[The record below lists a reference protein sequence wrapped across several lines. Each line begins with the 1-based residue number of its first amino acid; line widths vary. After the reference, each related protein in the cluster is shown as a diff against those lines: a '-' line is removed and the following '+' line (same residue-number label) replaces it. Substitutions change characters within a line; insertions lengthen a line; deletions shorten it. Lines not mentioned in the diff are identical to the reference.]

1 VRVSEKQVAQV
12 VGEISSGAGDPQHVA
27 SVVGAFMQRQPTI
40 GHYVSAHA
48 GELSLEGV
56 VLTLL
61 HAAVLA
67 RCVEV
72 AAGRRL
78 GAVAAAELDAAAARA
93 ADEGAL
99 KESEPELHGYLV
111 GNLAPDDAT
120 LGGARRAV
128 ALKLLR
134 TIAGAL
140 LDSGRFR

>member
-1 VRVSEKQVAQV
+1 VRVSETQVAQV
-12 VGEISSGAGDPQHVA
+12 VAEISSGAGDPQHVA
-27 SVVGAFMQRQPTI
+27 SLVGAFMQRQPTI

-67 RCVEV
+67 RCVEL

-78 GAVAAAELDAAAARA
+78 GAVGVAELDAAATRGVDERA
-93 ADEGAL
+93 LVEA
-99 KESEPELHGYLV
+99 EPELHGYLV

-120 LGGARRAV
+120 LGGPRRAV
-128 ALKLLR
+128 ALKLLS
-134 TIAGAL
+134 TIAAAL
-140 LDSGRFR
+140 LDSSK